1 MGEIQNLSK
10 QVYFNNFIYY
20 FKDKNGPKNLIFWSP
35 AAFYKAGYLTLEK
48 AEEKQK
54 KVE

>member
-1 MGEIQNLSK
+1 MVQK
-10 QVYFNNFIYY
+10 MWY
-20 FKDKNGPKNLIFWSP
+20 FWSP
-35 AAFYKAGYLTLEK
+35 AAFDKAGYLTLEK